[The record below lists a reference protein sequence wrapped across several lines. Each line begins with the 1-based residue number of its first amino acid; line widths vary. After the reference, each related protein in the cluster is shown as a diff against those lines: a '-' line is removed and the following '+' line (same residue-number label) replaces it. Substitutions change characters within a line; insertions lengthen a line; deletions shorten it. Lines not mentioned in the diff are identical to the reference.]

1 MSTSLPLPGS
11 LRPRHP
17 DGDHPVLRALDPRNV
32 ADQEGLVA
40 PGVQVPPLA
49 AARIVARARLAAVRT
64 SQRAPSGP
72 LQLQPKLLRLPGRL
86 HPGDLPLRTEA
97 QNGIQPVPSSHVCE
111 FLSVSFAGQAPRAS
125 APRGSTTQSPP
136 SPASRK
142 AARSSSPISSSTRGL
157 GAQPSRCAWSGRE
170 DASPRRRHARFL
182 RASPPHSPSH
192 RLACEGLPARPM
204 IQLRMLPPTT
214 TSEEPYRRSARRARR

>member
-1 MSTSLPLPGS
+1 MGTSLPLPGS

-72 LQLQPKLLRLPGRL
+72 LQLQPKLLRPPGRL

-136 SPASRK
+136 SPAMPKGSTQLLPDQQQYPWPGCPTKSLCVEWSRGPLVAS
-142 AARSSSPISSSTRGL
+142 AARPLPPRLT
-157 GAQPSRCAWSGRE
+157 PSLAVTP
-170 DASPRRRHARFL
+170 PRLRRPP
-182 RASPPHSPSH
+182 SPPHDSASD
-192 RLACEGLPARPM
+192 A
-204 IQLRMLPPTT
+204 PTHHDK
-214 TSEEPYRRSARRARR
+214 

>member
-11 LRPRHP
+11 LPPRHP
-17 DGDHPVLRALDPRNV
+17 DGDHPVLRALDPRDV

-97 QNGIQPVPSSHVCE
+97 QNGIQPFLPAMSASSFPSHSRDRRR
-111 FLSVSFAGQAPRAS
+111 GRAL
-125 APRGSTTQSPP
+125 R
-136 SPASRK
+136 
-142 AARSSSPISSSTRGL
+142 AAR
-157 GAQPSRCAWSGRE
+157 
-170 DASPRRRHARFL
+170 PRNLLQVPRPERRHA
-182 RASPPHSPSH
+182 APP
-192 RLACEGLPARPM
+192 
-204 IQLRMLPPTT
+204 
-214 TSEEPYRRSARRARR
+214 RSAAVPVAWVPNQVVVRGVVERTPRRVGGTPASSAPHPLTRRHTASLAKASQPAL